1 MKLIQTI
8 GCALAVLLSTSA
20 AQARTGNTY
29 QSSPGPSSFAASA
42 TWLGSTTPLFGGDL
56 AQSAQMNN
64 LINTAQ
70 GYYLGIQWALNDAV
84 RAAVAQSGDVTVRM
98 KYPSGV
104 LRGTLNASLSGLQG
118 GNIRFRLDGLRY
130 DVVLQANGRS
140 GPVSFECNVSL
151 SIGSIAASL
160 DYNPYTGAVSGA
172 NVSFE
177 PSQSTGC
184 DNSLGWVPWLGD
196 YINGKLAGAAGQIAL
211 ATGSFS
217 GKVLDV
223 APQQALFGFV
233 DAIQPNT
240 YLYGGVD
247 VGMYLKNNIQTLYV
261 NKQVRLTVAEPA
273 SFYVSTYN
281 HLPSPSSRTGKALGI
296 EFLDNGVSQVGF
308 QVNLTRT
315 FNWALIAGDE

>member
-1 MKLIQTI
+1 MKVIQAI
-8 GCALAVLLSTSA
+8 GCALSVLLFANT
-20 AQARTGNTY
+20 AQARSGNTY
-29 QSSPGPSSFAASA
+29 QSSPSGSSYAASA
-42 TWLGSTTPLFGGDL
+42 TWLGSTTPLAGGDL
-56 AQSAQMNN
+56 AQSAQMNQ

-84 RAAVAQSGDVTVRM
+84 RAAVAQSSDVTVRM

-118 GNIRFRLDGLRY
+118 GNLRFSVDGLRY
-130 DVVLQANGRS
+130 EVVLQANGKS

-151 SIGSIAASL
+151 TIGSINASL
-160 DYNPYTGAVSGA
+160 DYNPYTGTISGA
-172 NVSFE
+172 NVSFQ
-177 PSQSTGC
+177 PSQTTGC

-196 YINGKLAGAAGQIAL
+196 YINAKLAGAAGQIAL

-217 GKVLDV
+217 GAVLDV
-223 APQQALFGFV
+223 APQRALLGFV

-240 YLYGGVD
+240 YLYGGID

-261 NKQVRLTVAEPA
+261 NKQVRLSVAEPA
-273 SFYVSTYN
+273 SFYAPTLN
-281 HLPSPSSRTGKALGI
+281 HLPSPTARSGKALGI

-315 FNWALIAGDE
+315 FNWVLIDGEE

>member
-1 MKLIQTI
+1 MRVIQAI
-8 GCALAVLLSTSA
+8 GCALAILLSANT
-20 AQARTGNTY
+20 AQARSGNTY
-29 QSSPGPSSFAASA
+29 QSSLSGSSYAASA
-42 TWLGSTTPLFGGDL
+42 TWQGSATPLSGGDL
-56 AQSAQMNN
+56 AQSAQMSS
-64 LINTAQ
+64 LIGTAQ
-70 GYYLGIQWALNDAV
+70 GYYQGIQWALNDAV
-84 RAAVAQSGDVTVRM
+84 RAAVAQSGDVSVRM

-151 SIGSIAASL
+151 TIGSIVATL
-160 DYNPYTGAVSGA
+160 DYNPYTGAISGA

-177 PSQSTGC
+177 PSQTTGC

-217 GKVLDV
+217 GRVLDI

-233 DAIQPNT
+233 NAIQPNT

-261 NKQVRLTVAEPA
+261 NKQVRLSVADPA
-273 SFYVSTYN
+273 SFYVPSLN
-281 HLPSPSSRTGKALGI
+281 HVPSPSLRSGKALGI
-296 EFLDNGVSQVGF
+296 EFLDSGVSQVGF
-308 QVNLTRT
+308 QINLTRS
-315 FNWALIAGDE
+315 FNWVLIEGEE

>member
-1 MKLIQTI
+1 MKAIQAI
-8 GCALAVLLSTSA
+8 GCTLAILLSASS
-20 AQARTGNTY
+20 AQARSGNTY
-29 QSSPGPSSFAASA
+29 QSSLSGSSYAASA
-42 TWLGSTTPLFGGDL
+42 TWQGSSTPLAGGDL

-84 RAAVAQSGDVTVRM
+84 RAAAAQSSDVTVQM

-118 GNIRFRLDGLRY
+118 GNLRFRMDGLRY

-140 GPVSFECNVSL
+140 GPVSFECTVSL
-151 SIGSIAASL
+151 SIGSIAATL
-160 DYNPYTGAVSGA
+160 DYNPFTGAVSGA
-172 NVSFE
+172 NVTFE
-177 PSQSTGC
+177 PSQSTAC
-184 DNSLGWVPWLGD
+184 NNSLGWVPWLGD

-211 ATGSFS
+211 ATGTFS
-217 GKVLDV
+217 GRILDV

-233 DAIQPNT
+233 NAIQPNT
-240 YLYGGVD
+240 YLYGGID

-261 NKQVRLTVAEPA
+261 NKQVRVTLAEPA
-273 SFYVSTYN
+273 SFYVPTQY
-281 HLPSPSSRTGKALGI
+281 HLPSPSTRTGKAVGI

-308 QVNLTRT
+308 QVNLTRA
-315 FNWALIAGDE
+315 FNWVLISGDE

>member
-1 MKLIQTI
+1 MKKIQAI
-8 GCALAVLLSTSA
+8 GCALAILLSAGTA
-20 AQARTGNTY
+20 EAVTGNTY
-29 QSSPGPSSFAASA
+29 QSSPGPASYAASA
-42 TWLGSTTPLFGGDL
+42 SWLGSTTPLAGGDL
-56 AQSAQMNN
+56 AQSTQMNT

-84 RAAVAQSGDVTVRM
+84 RAAVAQSSDVSVRM

-118 GNIRFRLDGLRY
+118 GNLRFRLDGLSY
-130 DVVLQANGRS
+130 GVVLQANGSS

-151 SIGSIAASL
+151 SIGSIAATL
-160 DYNPYTGAVSGA
+160 DYNPFTGVVSGA
-172 NVSFE
+172 NVSFV
-177 PSQSTGC
+177 PSQTTAC

-217 GKVLDV
+217 GKILDV

-261 NKQVRLTVAEPA
+261 NKQVRVSVAEPA
-273 SFYVSTYN
+273 SFYVSTLN
-281 HLPSPSSRTGKALGI
+281 HLPSPTSRTGKALGI

-315 FNWALIAGDE
+315 FNWVLISGDE